1 VTAMKFPGYRKELML
16 AGITALLVG
25 VIAVFNDVNIQIR
38 MREMKFFLHESNR
51 TDNSIDH
58 IGLVMKYRLHRDIY
72 ENRITT
78 EEMNLIEVRVNAILS
93 GMELEK
99 KTLDGRYRYASVPV
113 IHVTNFIRYLI
124 GMPRLRRGRISDE
137 SGDIDI
143 AYYYERNKLYHR
155 AIEEYNRI
163 LEGGVEDRT
172 LKAGIL
178 LHLGYCYSI
187 LGDFADAKKF
197 YMSVIKDYGDINVAV
212 TAALL
217 LRYIE
222 GFRSEIEKVVKY
234 RDSVEKGEKLYK
246 LIAYRESLEVLN
258 RVERSVSAGEK
269 SKIKYFKGRTLEE
282 LGDADK
288 AVDIYQE
295 IVMDDTKSPYAR
307 DANRRIFIMGGLAA
321 GGEKI
326 RNLARKNNRLL
337 DDSLFEKLVDENIKF
352 SSWNRD
358 ETENR
363 LKEILPDEQGEQK
376 AAGTVREKK
385 VEMMIRK
392 VEERISGKV
401 QTREVRK
408 VVPEKRM
415 VRIYT
420 TDGNIFTG
428 ILISDRGGAVV
439 VRTSLGDIRIEKSR
453 ISRRID
459 L

>member
-1 VTAMKFPGYRKELML
+1 MTAMKFPGYRKELML

>member
-1 VTAMKFPGYRKELML
+1 MKFPGYRKELML

-113 IHVTNFIRYLI
+113 IHVINFIRYLI

>member
-1 VTAMKFPGYRKELML
+1 ML

-113 IHVTNFIRYLI
+113 IHVINFIRYLI

>member
-1 VTAMKFPGYRKELML
+1 
-16 AGITALLVG
+16 
-25 VIAVFNDVNIQIR
+25 
-38 MREMKFFLHESNR
+38 
-51 TDNSIDH
+51 
-58 IGLVMKYRLHRDIY
+58 
-72 ENRITT
+72 
-78 EEMNLIEVRVNAILS
+78 
-93 GMELEK
+93 
-99 KTLDGRYRYASVPV
+99 
-113 IHVTNFIRYLI
+113 
-124 GMPRLRRGRISDE
+124 
-137 SGDIDI
+137 
-143 AYYYERNKLYHR
+143 
-155 AIEEYNRI
+155 
-163 LEGGVEDRT
+163 
-172 LKAGIL
+172 
-178 LHLGYCYSI
+178 
-187 LGDFADAKKF
+187 
-197 YMSVIKDYGDINVAV
+197 
-212 TAALL
+212 
-217 LRYIE
+217 
-222 GFRSEIEKVVKY
+222 
-234 RDSVEKGEKLYK
+234 
-246 LIAYRESLEVLN
+246 
-258 RVERSVSAGEK
+258 
-269 SKIKYFKGRTLEE
+269 
-282 LGDADK
+282 
-288 AVDIYQE
+288 
-295 IVMDDTKSPYAR
+295 
-307 DANRRIFIMGGLAA
+307 MGGLAA

>member
-113 IHVTNFIRYLI
+113 IHVINFIRYLI

>member
-1 VTAMKFPGYRKELML
+1 MTAMKFPGYRKELML

-113 IHVTNFIRYLI
+113 IHVINFIRYLI

>member
-1 VTAMKFPGYRKELML
+1 MKFPGYRKELML

-113 IHVTNFIRYLI
+113 IHVINFIRYLI

-295 IVMDDTKSPYAR
+295 IVMV
-307 DANRRIFIMGGLAA
+307 
-321 GGEKI
+321 I
-326 RNLARKNNRLL
+326 RNLLM
-337 DDSLFEKLVDENIKF
+337 
-352 SSWNRD
+352 
-358 ETENR
+358 
-363 LKEILPDEQGEQK
+363 P
-376 AAGTVREKK
+376 GTR
-385 VEMMIRK
+385 
-392 VEERISGKV
+392 
-401 QTREVRK
+401 
-408 VVPEKRM
+408 
-415 VRIYT
+415 
-420 TDGNIFTG
+420 TG
-428 ILISDRGGAVV
+428 GYL
-439 VRTSLGDIRIEKSR
+439 
-453 ISRRID
+453 
-459 L
+459 